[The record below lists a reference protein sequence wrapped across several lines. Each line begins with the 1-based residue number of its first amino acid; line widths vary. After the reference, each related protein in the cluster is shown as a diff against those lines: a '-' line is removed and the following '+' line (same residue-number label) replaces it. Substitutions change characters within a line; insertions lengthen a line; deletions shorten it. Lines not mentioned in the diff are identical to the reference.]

1 MFENKKILILGFARS
16 GYEAAKVLIKRGNKV
31 IINDGKVCQDSDQER
46 QEELKSLG
54 VEFLFGEHPDNLL
67 DESFDYL
74 IKNPGVPIDHK
85 YVLKAKELSIPVI
98 NETEMAYML
107 LPKDKNIK
115 LISITGTNGKTT
127 TTTLIYNF
135 LKQDGKNVHLAG
147 NIGYP
152 LCSFLEKLEDNDI
165 IVDEVSCQQLENLD
179 SFNPDVAVLTNISEA
194 HLEFMKTYEH
204 YKEVKAK
211 LFQNHT
217 KNHIAILNMCNDEVL
232 RITKNIKSTVK
243 YFSSNGEINGCYLL
257 EDAIY
262 YYDEKIVDTKDI
274 CLIGKHNY
282 ENVMAAIM
290 AVKEFGVSNESI
302 VSVLCSFGGVE
313 HRLEFIKEV
322 MGRKF
327 YNDTEATNI
336 KCCQIALSSFIQ
348 PTILFLGG
356 YERGQDFNELKDYVS
371 HVKAIFAI
379 GECRNRVLEFGK
391 SVSIPTY
398 VHEHLGDA
406 FYEAWTI
413 SEEGDILLL
422 SPASASWDQYKQCED
437 RGDEFKQMVF
447 DLYCGNS
454 SKS

>member
-16 GYEAAKVLIKRGNKV
+16 GYEAAKVLIKRGNQV
-31 IINDGKVCQDSDQER
+31 IINDGKACQDSDKER
-46 QEELKSLG
+46 FEELKKLG
-54 VEFLFGEHPDNLL
+54 VEFLFGEHPDDFFN
-67 DESFDYL
+67 ENFDYL

-85 YVLKAKELSIPVI
+85 YVLKARELHIPVI
-98 NETEMAYML
+98 NETEMAYQL

-115 LISITGTNGKTT
+115 LIAITGTNGKTT
-127 TTTLIYNF
+127 TTTLIYEF
-135 LKQDGKNVHLAG
+135 LKQDGKSVHLAG

-152 LCSFLEKLEDNDI
+152 LCSFLDKLKENDI
-165 IVDEVSCQQLENLD
+165 IVDEVSCQQLENLN

-204 YKEVKAK
+204 YTEVKAK

-217 KNHIAILNMCNDEVL
+217 KNNIAILNMCNEEGL

-243 YFSSNGEINGCYLL
+243 YFSSNGEMNGCYLL
-257 EDAIY
+257 NDSIY
-262 YYDEKIVDTKDI
+262 YYGEKIVDTKDI
-274 CLIGKHNY
+274 RLIGKHNY
-282 ENVMAAIM
+282 ENIMAAIM
-290 AVKEFGVSNESI
+290 VAKEFGVSNESI
-302 VSVLCSFGGVE
+302 TLVLSRFKGVE
-313 HRLEFIKEV
+313 HRLEFIREV
-322 MGRKF
+322 AGRKF

-336 KCCQIALSSFIQ
+336 KCCQIALSSFKD

-371 HVKAIFAI
+371 NVKAILAI
-379 GECRNRVLEFGK
+379 GECRSRVLEFGK
-391 SVSIPTY
+391 SMGIPTY
-398 VHEHLGDA
+398 VHERLEDA

-437 RGDEFKQMVF
+437 RGDEFKKYVEE
-447 DLYCGNS
+447 LNISC
-454 SKS
+454 

>member
-16 GYEAAKVLIKRGNKV
+16 GYEAAKVLIKRGNQV
-31 IINDGKVCQDSDQER
+31 IINDGKACQDSDKER
-46 QEELKSLG
+46 FEELKKLG
-54 VEFLFGEHPDNLL
+54 VEFLFGEHPDDFFN
-67 DESFDYL
+67 ENFDYL

-85 YVLKAKELSIPVI
+85 YVLKARELHIPVI
-98 NETEMAYML
+98 NETEMAYQL

-115 LISITGTNGKTT
+115 LIAITGTNGKTT
-127 TTTLIYNF
+127 TTTLIYEF
-135 LKQDGKNVHLAG
+135 LKQDGKSVHLAG

-152 LCSFLEKLEDNDI
+152 LCSFLDKLEENDI

-204 YKEVKAK
+204 YTEVKAK

-217 KNHIAILNMCNDEVL
+217 KNNIAILNMCNDEGL

-243 YFSSNGEINGCYLL
+243 YFSSNGEMNGCYLL
-257 EDAIY
+257 NDSIY
-262 YYDEKIVDTKDI
+262 YYGEKIVDTKDI
-274 CLIGKHNY
+274 RLIGKHNY
-282 ENVMAAIM
+282 ENIMAAIM
-290 AVKEFGVSNESI
+290 VAKEFGVSNESI
-302 VSVLCSFGGVE
+302 TSVLGTFKGVE

-322 MGRKF
+322 ARRKF

-336 KCCQIALSSFIQ
+336 KCCQIALSSFKD

-371 HVKAIFAI
+371 NVKAILAI
-379 GECRNRVLEFGK
+379 GECRSRVLEFGK
-391 SVSIPTY
+391 SMGIPTY
-398 VHEHLGDA
+398 VHEYLEDA

-437 RGDEFKQMVF
+437 RGDEFKKYVEE
-447 DLYCGNS
+447 LNISC
-454 SKS
+454 